1 MNQLSL
7 QVLTTDNLMAVIK
20 LSDTL
25 SDYQKSCVAPN
36 MYSIAEAY
44 VNPGNA
50 WPRAIYLDDKPIG
63 FVMLSLI
70 ADEVEE
76 KDNAYYLWR
85 YMIAAEY
92 QNKGYG
98 KAILDLIVDKCKTD
112 QKGYLYTSC
121 EMNGDMPYQF
131 YLKYGFMDTGTIAYG
146 EQVLK
151 LDINK
156 KKDK

>member
-1 MNQLSL
+1 MSELSL
-7 QVLTTDNLMAVIK
+7 QALTTDNLMVVIK

-25 SDYQKSCVAPN
+25 TDYQKSCVAPN

-50 WPRAIYLDDKPIG
+50 WPRAIYLDDTPIG

-70 ADEVEE
+70 PDEIEE
-76 KDNAYYLWR
+76 PDKSYYLWR
-85 YMIAAEY
+85 YMIALDY

-98 KAILDLIVDKCKTD
+98 KSILDLIVDKCRADNKD
-112 QKGYLYTSC
+112 YLYTSC
-121 EMNGDMPYQF
+121 EMHGDMPYQF
-131 YLKYGFMDTGTIAYG
+131 YLKYGFIDTGIVAYG

-151 LDINK
+151 LDIRTK
-156 KKDK
+156 